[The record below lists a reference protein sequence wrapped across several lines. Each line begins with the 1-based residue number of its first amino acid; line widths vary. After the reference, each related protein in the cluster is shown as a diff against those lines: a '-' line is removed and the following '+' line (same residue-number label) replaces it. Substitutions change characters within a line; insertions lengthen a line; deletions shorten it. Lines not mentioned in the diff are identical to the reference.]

1 MRLRGVGACVGSR
14 WQTATASP
22 RPPLLIRGSNR
33 FALPPLTRPTNKKS
47 REATPPAVAGGA
59 NSLGVYLAL

>member
-1 MRLRGVGACVGSR
+1 MRWRGVGACVGSR

-22 RPPLLIRGSNR
+22 RPPLLLRGSNR

-47 REATPPAVAGGA
+47 IAGTRAGILKKA
-59 NSLGVYLAL
+59 DPLP